1 MANQAAEKTPAG
13 VERVIRVAS
22 ATYVNPERRA
32 VHGRMG
38 ETVLVHPDFVQRWD
52 ELNTP
57 PTYAELVDTTPNIV
71 DVRQPTQTEQ
81 RIMQG
86 FGNQPVTVE
95 AQARIL
101 AAEEAQRTAAAT
113 AAADLGIRPE

>member
-1 MANQAAEKTPAG
+1 MANQAASATPAG

-38 ETVLVHPDFVQRWD
+38 EKVMVHPEFVKRWD

-57 PTYAELVDTTPNIV
+57 PTFAEIVDPTPNIV
-71 DVRQPTQTEQ
+71 DVRQPTATEQ

-86 FGNQPVTVE
+86 FGSQPVTVE
-95 AQARIL
+95 AQAQIL
-101 AAEEAQRTAAAT
+101 AAEEAQRAAMT
-113 AAADLGIRPE
+113 GDTDKE